1 MWSTACSWNP
11 RSGDSCGQL
20 PQNVAAT
27 RLDLQRRQLVG
38 ARAPEIDDRNR
49 YAALLRADQEN
60 RTLLW
65 GGGRW
70 RHWWLSDGQLVE
82 RPAPKPVEAPV
93 AEPVA
98 NDLELVG

>member
-1 MWSTACSWNP
+1 
-11 RSGDSCGQL
+11 
-20 PQNVAAT
+20 V
-27 RLDLQRRQLVG
+27 LVIENG
-38 ARAPEIDDRNR
+38 RILENGPPKELLANKESR
-49 YAALLRADQEN
+49 YAVLLRADQEN

-82 RPAPKPVEAPV
+82 RPAPKPVETPV

-98 NDLELVG
+98 SELELVG